1 MDYLKEP
8 QYYEDLYDLHTIETC
23 LDALRIFKK
32 VKEEG
37 FKRKELKYDTE
48 EEKERAANYACN
60 LHLLGI
66 ELNRYKQREEIIK
79 EWVERDR
86 AEQDKY
92 DNTPPPEAICDKCNK
107 PMASTSKHL
116 HSNLNE
122 PLRVLFFYDCKK
134 CKTRKAFYDDGE
146 EFKST
151 PNLCPQ
157 CGSELKTNYEHE
169 GEVSTWIEKCTK
181 CSYKDVDVTDHGKW
195 RKEQA
200 EKEKRGKELLAKY
213 RSDFCLSKEKAE
225 EWISTFEEF
234 AFAKDVYEYELQKYD
249 DPVYEKVSNLKKFGV
264 AELEKLLS
272 DKLKNHKYH
281 RLTFDKPEIGQ
292 FVVIPFTLQDT
303 DSSRNGQ
310 ASTKEL
316 EKLIKPLLQGTNW
329 RLMSE
334 GVSYRL
340 GYVSGRLKGYERDED
355 LQELLGKKKEKPKK
369 QLDPEMEKKYGNS
382 NTAKLSRLFAEH
394 EATERIRKKRL
405 ELEPDGFLLED
416 SEGGGYMCNLCYKG
430 MPGRETWW
438 NLDGV
443 TCMDCHR
450 NIMEGIIP
458 AEVMRNRKICLSSWE
473 LKDEFRLHYATIRK
487 LTRNGELIGRQLK
500 DINGKT
506 YHTVYMVAENVEFLK
521 SHPRKSAP
529 KQRWYFVQKDGEV
542 VWL

>member
-23 LDALRIFKK
+23 LDAVKLFGK
-32 VKEEG
+32 VKKEG
-37 FKRKELKYDTE
+37 FNRDELKYSTD
-48 EEKERAANYACN
+48 EEKQHAVNYVCN
-60 LHLLGI
+60 SYLLNI
-66 ELNRYKQREEIIK
+66 ELDRYKKRESTIA

-92 DNTPPPEAICDKCNK
+92 DNTPPPEAICDKCSK
-107 PMASTSKHL
+107 PMVSSSKHL

-122 PLRVLFFYDCKK
+122 PLRVLFFYDCKT

-151 PNLCPQ
+151 PNLCPK
-157 CGSELKTNYEHE
+157 CSAKLKTSYKHE
-169 GEVSTWIEKCTK
+169 GEVSTWTEKCTK

-195 RKEQA
+195 RNEQN
-200 EKEKRGKELLAKY
+200 EKEKRSKKLLAKY
-213 RSDFCLSKEKAE
+213 RSEFCLSKDKAE
-225 EWISTFEEF
+225 EWIYVLEEMHF
-234 AFAKDVYEYELQKYD
+234 ASEVHDYELQKYE
-249 DPVYEKVSNLKKFGV
+249 DPVYEKVSNIKKFGV

-272 DKLKNHKYH
+272 GKLKDHKYH
-281 RLTFDKPEIGQ
+281 RLIFDKPEIGQ

-310 ASTKEL
+310 ASSKEL
-316 EKLIKPLLQGTNW
+316 EKLIKPLLEGTNW

-369 QLDPEMEKKYGNS
+369 QLDPEMQKKYGHS
-382 NTAKLSRLFAEH
+382 KLVELSKLFAEQD
-394 EATERIRKKRL
+394 AVNNLRKKRL
-405 ELEPDGFLLED
+405 EQEPDGFLLED
-416 SEGGGYMCNLCYKG
+416 REEGGYMCNLCGKG
-430 MPGRETWW
+430 MRGSETWW
-438 NLDGV
+438 NLDSV
-443 TCMDCHR
+443 TCIDCHR
-450 NIMEGIIP
+450 NIMEGVVS
-458 AEVMRNRKICLSSWE
+458 AEVMRNHKICLSSWD
-473 LKDEFRLHYATIRK
+473 LQSEFGLHSATIRK
-487 LTRNGELIGRQLK
+487 LVRTGELVGRQLK
-500 DINGKT
+500 DTQGKV
-506 YHTVYMVAENVEFLK
+506 YHTVYMVDDNVAFIK

-529 KQRWYFVQKDGEV
+529 KQRWYFVQKNGDV